1 MQLEISDARISAGQT
16 DNVQPEISDARIN
29 ENSDDGVAIGQ
40 RPAAPL
46 KRYGP
51 KKRETLAA
59 APGRRQRASAGDQG
73 TQSARKPK
81 GKAACKKK

>member
-1 MQLEISDARISAGQT
+1 M
-16 DNVQPEISDARIN
+16 QPEISDARIN
-29 ENSDDGVAIGQ
+29 VDSGDGVAIGQ
-40 RPAAPL
+40 RPAEPL

-73 TQSARKPK
+73 TQSARKPN
-81 GKAACKKK
+81 GKAACKNKLKPE